1 MKKIIFRMISI
12 AAVIILCAPLLAA
25 CSGTNMP
32 GSRAEKYENADR
44 YTPVAPDGVKIAV
57 NVKKICIY
65 WTAGSVTFGQ
75 AFGDAIELYEDSTS
89 TLDTRTRMH
98 YYFDGETLYV
108 RFTVSG
114 SFTLD
119 ALSKKLT
126 INLPAATRYDEI
138 EIKTVSASVR
148 AEKIAADDIDIET
161 VSGRIRA
168 LGVDASE
175 SVSLET
181 VSGDI
186 ECSVSGKAGDVKLGT
201 VSGNA
206 LLTLVSKAKLKVG
219 TTSGPVK
226 IMAHGYLT
234 EADFDSVSGSVTL
247 GITAGAGF
255 DAKFQTVSGE
265 FSSDF
270 SLKPDGSHYTCGD
283 GSLKLDFSTVSGN
296 VKIVAL
302 DSPTDF

>member
-1 MKKIIFRMISI
+1 MKKIILKTISI
-12 AAVIILCAPLLAA
+12 AAALILCVPLLAA
-25 CSGTNMP
+25 CSGANIP
-32 GSRAEKYENADR
+32 GSRAERYENADR
-44 YTPVAPDGVKIAV
+44 YTPVVPDGVKIGV

-75 AFGDAIELYEDSTS
+75 AFGDAIELCEDSTS

-98 YYFDGETLYV
+98 YYLDGETLYV
-108 RFTVSG
+108 RFTASG
-114 SFTLD
+114 SFTLG

-126 INLPAATRYDEI
+126 VNLPTATRYDEI
-138 EIKTVSASVR
+138 DIKTVSASVR
-148 AEKIAADDIDIET
+148 ADKIAADDVDIET

-168 LGVDASE
+168 LDVDAAE

-186 ECSVSGKAGDVKLGT
+186 ECSVSGKADDVKIGT

-206 LLTLVSKAKLKVG
+206 SLTLASKAELKVG

-226 IMAHGYLT
+226 VTAHGSLT

-247 GITAGAGF
+247 DLPSGSGF
-255 DAKFQTVSGE
+255 DAKFKTVSGE

-296 VKIVAL
+296 VKIGAI
-302 DSPTDF
+302 DISD